1 MRDSSVTGA
10 RVALSGR
17 HSVPVRADD
26 ADPGHA
32 LARTSDGRPRRP
44 HSRRPAGFTLIEL
57 LVAVGLLAILA
68 VLSWRGLDSVL
79 QSRDRLVHESNELR
93 SLTLALAQLEEDLLQ
108 TWPVRSM
115 GSRIVPVQVPLGQ
128 GTRGA
133 ASQSIV
139 LVREVARR
147 GLPTRLQRV
156 VYQVRDGQ
164 LARGFSEWQQGSGG
178 SAGATVG
185 GAVQTLVWQPVLQD
199 VRSITV
205 RGWAGNTWLAGEQ
218 LARLTSSNEVDVNGN
233 PLPGITSTTPD
244 EVRDNLMRQREL
256 SMVRGLEV
264 IIERTNG
271 QRFVRIY
278 STQD

>member
-1 MRDSSVTGA
+1 M
-10 RVALSGR
+10 
-17 HSVPVRADD
+17 
-26 ADPGHA
+26 
-32 LARTSDGRPRRP
+32 
-44 HSRRPAGFTLIEL
+44 
-57 LVAVGLLAILA
+57 AVGLLAILA

-133 ASQSIV
+133 ASQAIV

-178 SAGATVG
+178 SQGATVG

-205 RGWAGNTWLAGEQ
+205 RGWAANTWLAGEQ
-218 LARLTSSNEVDVNGN
+218 LARLTSSNDVDVNGN

-244 EVRDNLMRQREL
+244 DVKPGLLRQREL

-264 IIERTNG
+264 VIERTNG